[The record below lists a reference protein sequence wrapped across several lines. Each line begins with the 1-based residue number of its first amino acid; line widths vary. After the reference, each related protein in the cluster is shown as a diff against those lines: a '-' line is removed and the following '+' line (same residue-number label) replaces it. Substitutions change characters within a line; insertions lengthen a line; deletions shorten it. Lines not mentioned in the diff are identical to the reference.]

1 MSPPLGPWNWQGSLS
16 RRPASHDRE
25 HPALAQKEYK
35 NCIFGLEYIPHC
47 LQCFCGWSRQ
57 LRFPYLRS
65 WACSLWG
72 TPAFYLPYD
81 KVLHLAAAHNL
92 HHKVLFIHGSSCFD
106 IGISTDPFIWEIFAT
121 GCYHPWDH
129 AFGKVS
135 LGICYGWRVWA
146 ILNETSINKTK
157 HIKIVKKDIWSKFSR
172 QSARTAVW
180 HNSHVTHV
188 TASNWLIRT
197 DKICTNDAEDKEY
210 CNLIWAPGSI
220 WAVSNKRMCLWK
232 LFPYKIWH

>member
-1 MSPPLGPWNWQGSLS
+1 MFYYRRQHWPIHLGNFCHWMSPPLGPWIWQGSLS

-129 AFGKVS
+129 EFGKVLCLGDMIHMIRNIQHWHGSNIRILS
-135 LGICYGWRVWA
+135 LVKN
-146 ILNETSINKTK
+146 LF
-157 HIKIVKKDIWSKFSR
+157 HIVYSVPVDD
-172 QSARTAVW
+172 QG
-180 HNSHVTHV
+180 N
-188 TASNWLIRT
+188 
-197 DKICTNDAEDKEY
+197 
-210 CNLIWAPGSI
+210 CNFL
-220 WAVSNKRMCLWK
+220 R
-232 LFPYKIWH
+232 